1 MSAECDPHPGVT
13 AEGVGVEVA
22 ECEGEAGQGELGGG
36 GDPGGEA
43 RADPRLVAGVPVQSQ
58 EPVNL
63 HTFLIFFS
71 NGVQVHIQRIS

>member
-1 MSAECDPHPGVT
+1 MSAECDPHPGVA
-13 AEGVGVEVA
+13 AEGVWVQLA
-22 ECEGEAGQGELGGG
+22 EGEGEGGQGELGGG

-63 HTFLIFFS
+63 HTS
-71 NGVQVHIQRIS
+71 RGTQSGEQMSK

>member
-1 MSAECDPHPGVT
+1 MSAECDPHPGVA
-13 AEGVGVEVA
+13 AEGVRVQLA
-22 ECEGEAGQGELGGG
+22 EGEGEGGQGELGGG

-63 HTFLIFFS
+63 DTSRTHSI
-71 NGVQVHIQRIS
+71 G